1 MTAKAMSLA
10 LWIRSTASTM
20 NAQQIKEFEAS
31 EYMSFSTLK
40 KSGDFVATPVWF
52 APLEGSYYVFSAGN
66 AGKVKRLRNFT
77 DAKIARCTATGKIT
91 GEVFEADA
99 YLLQGS
105 DEKLALKALHLKYG
119 FKMKIADFFSDLTGK
134 TRKRAYIR
142 VEPR

>member
-1 MTAKAMSLA
+1 
-10 LWIRSTASTM
+10 M
-20 NAQQIKEFEAS
+20 NTQQIKEFEAS
-31 EYMSFSTLK
+31 EYMSFATLK

-77 DAKIARCTATGKIT
+77 DATIARCTATGKVT

-99 YLLQGS
+99 YLLEGA
-105 DEKLALKALHLKYG
+105 DEKLALKALHRKYG
-119 FKMKIADFFSDLTGK
+119 FKMKVADFFSGLTGK
-134 TRKRAYIR
+134 TSKRAYIR

>member
-1 MTAKAMSLA
+1 
-10 LWIRSTASTM
+10 M

-31 EYMSFSTLK
+31 DYMSFATLK

-52 APLEGSYYVFSAGN
+52 APLDGSYYVFSAGN

-77 DAKIARCTATGKIT
+77 DATIARCNASGKVT
-91 GEVFEADA
+91 GEVFDADA
-99 YLLQGS
+99 HLLEGD
-105 DEKLALKALHLKYG
+105 DEKRALKALHLKYG
-119 FKMKIADFFSDLTGK
+119 FKMKIADFFSGLTGK